1 MTMMASQ
8 EQEAG
13 LKPLRGHGEGRGRT
27 DAETSSYADEG
38 FNLDLDSPVSSS
50 TQKSSVLENIG
61 WFRDRSVRG
70 KVHVI
75 FGTFFSIGFAVL
87 LVLALGFGELR
98 VRANTAMKVQDA
110 LLTSSELRGVT
121 GELRYNSMR
130 YLLEREASIATR
142 QRESY
147 ASAKQKLSAIEAT
160 VSEKMPALMPSVV
173 ALKTDFDEYNAT
185 FTSLID
191 MQSREGRSEAATALA
206 YELSSRGDAL
216 YRATDAFKNDL
227 SIFGEEMRAVGVTYF
242 FIMVS
247 VIAVLALIATAILV
261 VGLRYLSYDFSHK
274 IVEITGGMSRL
285 ARGDRNFVIEGQ
297 ERKDEIGEMIRALG
311 KFKRASRQLEVWARE
326 RAERAEETVRLQ
338 EDRERE
344 RAEAEQR
351 KAQLLDEVARE
362 FERTVGEV
370 VHSVASASSQLG
382 TTASS
387 MASTAS
393 QASERT
399 SQLSQDM
406 QDANVGAT
414 AAAAA
419 SDEFALS
426 ISEISRQAASSSQLA
441 RLANDATEEADTTIS
456 ALSSSAEQV
465 GHIVDLIQTIAQRT
479 NLLALNASIE
489 AARGGEAGRGFA
501 VVASEVKELAMQ
513 TSRATQQVAEQISA
527 MQDTTGASV
536 SALRAIAA
544 QVDEL
549 ETTAVSIA
557 TAVDQQS
564 VAGQDLARNID
575 LAARGTDKVAEH
587 IQEVRELS
595 RSTGAAANQVL
606 SSANELE
613 SQASTLSEQ
622 VKTFLRRIREA

>member
-1 MTMMASQ
+1 MSSH
-8 EQEAG
+8 EQA
-13 LKPLRGHGEGRGRT
+13 
-27 DAETSSYADEG
+27 EG
-38 FNLDLDSPVSSS
+38 FQPSPDYTQADDGFDLDLEGPSRAPA
-50 TQKSSVLENIG
+50 QRSSVLENLS

-70 KVHVI
+70 KVHAI

-87 LVLALGFGELR
+87 IVFALGFAELR
-98 VRANTAMKVQDA
+98 ARANTAMQVQDA
-110 LLTSSELRGVT
+110 LLTSSELRGIT

-130 YLLEREASIATR
+130 YLLEGEAGIANR
-142 QRESY
+142 QRDSY
-147 ASAKQKLSAIEAT
+147 TSAQQKLAAIEAT
-160 VSEKMPALMPSVV
+160 VGDKMPALMPKV
-173 ALKTDFDEYNAT
+173 ASLKTDFDEYNDT

-191 MQSREGRSEAATALA
+191 MQSREGRSAAATALA

-216 YRATDAFKNDL
+216 YHATDAFKSDL
-227 SIFGEEMRAVGVTYF
+227 TVFGEEMRAIGVTYF
-242 FIMVS
+242 FVMIG
-247 VIAVLALIATAILV
+247 VITALALIATTILV
-261 VGLRYLSYDFSHK
+261 IGLRYLSYDFSHK
-274 IVEITGGMSRL
+274 IVEITSGMSRL
-285 ARGDRNFVIEGQ
+285 ARGDRNFEIEGQ
-297 ERKDEIGEMIRALG
+297 DRKDEIGEMIRALG
-311 KFKRASRQLEVWARE
+311 KFKRANRQLEVWARE
-326 RAERAEETVRLQ
+326 RTERAEETVRLQ
-338 EDRERE
+338 AERERE

-351 KAQLLDEVARE
+351 KSQLLNEVARE
-362 FERTVGEV
+362 FERTVGDV
-370 VHSVASASSQLG
+370 VQTVASASSQLG

-426 ISEISRQAASSSQLA
+426 INEISRQAASSSQLA

-456 ALSSSAEQV
+456 ALSNSAEQV

-536 SALRAIAA
+536 AALRAIAG
-544 QVDEL
+544 QVHEL

-557 TAVDQQS
+557 SAVDQQS

-595 RSTGAAANQVL
+595 LSTGAAANQVL
-606 SSANELE
+606 SSANDLE
-613 SQASTLSEQ
+613 TQASTLSEQ
-622 VKTFLRRIREA
+622 VKAFLQRIRDA